1 MVIVWFKRD
10 LRLLDHV
17 PLVKA
22 IQTRQ
27 KILLLYCFE
36 PLWTND
42 NHYSEKHLN
51 FIKQS
56 LKDLQSQLKPF
67 DTQIAILKGDVLHIF
82 KSLHIKFRITHLFSY
97 QETGM
102 QITYTR
108 DIKVAKWCKKE
119 HISWVESVQ
128 NGVFRGIQNR
138 KSWKNDWVTFINQP
152 IAKPEMERGNFFPIK
167 EIDDFI
173 NKYFQQVDLKTSKNN
188 QIQKRIKI

>member
-56 LKDLQSQLKPF
+56 LKDLQSQLRPF
-67 DTQIAILKGDVLHIF
+67 DTQIAILKGDVLDILKNF
-82 KSLHIKFRITHLFSY
+82 KTPLELF
-97 QETGM
+97 
-102 QITYTR
+102 
-108 DIKVAKWCKKE
+108 V
-119 HISWVESVQ
+119 
-128 NGVFRGIQNR
+128 
-138 KSWKNDWVTFINQP
+138 
-152 IAKPEMERGNFFPIK
+152 
-167 EIDDFI
+167 
-173 NKYFQQVDLKTSKNN
+173 
-188 QIQKRIKI
+188 